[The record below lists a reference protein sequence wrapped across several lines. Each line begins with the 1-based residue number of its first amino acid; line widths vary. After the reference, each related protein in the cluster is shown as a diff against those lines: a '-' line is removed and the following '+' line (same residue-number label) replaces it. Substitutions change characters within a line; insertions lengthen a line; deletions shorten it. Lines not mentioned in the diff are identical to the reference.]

1 MINIAASVGRVIA
14 RWVFIDTVKFLQVF
28 EMMTC
33 NDEMIVEENK
43 LVQKIIWSQNFIE
56 HSATKRHEHEPHMTQ
71 GYFTQE
77 YFQTNSVFHTE
88 FNTRDHVS
96 GWDVNSGVKWKKV
109 VVQNQP
115 HSLTPATPKFQQFLN
130 N

>member
-1 MINIAASVGRVIA
+1 M
-14 RWVFIDTVKFLQVF
+14 K
-28 EMMTC
+28 
-33 NDEMIVEENK
+33 ENK
-43 LVQKIIWSQNFIE
+43 LIQKKIWSHNFIE

-71 GYFTQE
+71 EYFTQE
-77 YFQTNSVFHTE
+77 YF
-88 FNTRDHVS
+88 
-96 GWDVNSGVKWKKV
+96 GVKWKED